1 MHCRLLG
8 ERKKALQ
15 RAIEGLGQH
24 GMVGTSDERLMN
36 LHDALKLEFQKVQR
50 TYQDSL
56 EKLDALA
63 LVVGKVGKG
72 QVSGHG
78 KAPIAQSHQRQLS
91 LKADEIQERLIK
103 NKTLLNVVEPTLENT
118 SLEVDS
124 YRLLVLNP
132 TVKDLS
138 YLMCSRCFLEFFSS
152 GLSWTRSACSST
164 PS

>member
-1 MHCRLLG
+1 MEARKEIRTVSKSHAPLTMCICVCQKHIFDKSNFCRLLV

-24 GMVGTSDERLMN
+24 GMVGTTDERLMN

-72 QVSGHG
+72 QV
-78 KAPIAQSHQRQLS
+78 R
-91 LKADEIQERLIK
+91 
-103 NKTLLNVVEPTLENT
+103 
-118 SLEVDS
+118 
-124 YRLLVLNP
+124 
-132 TVKDLS
+132 
-138 YLMCSRCFLEFFSS
+138 
-152 GLSWTRSACSST
+152 
-164 PS
+164 

>member
-1 MHCRLLG
+1 M
-8 ERKKALQ
+8 Q

-72 QVSGHG
+72 QVLLISIIISSQGSGTWCM
-78 KAPIAQSHQRQLS
+78 R
-91 LKADEIQERLIK
+91 
-103 NKTLLNVVEPTLENT
+103 T
-118 SLEVDS
+118 
-124 YRLLVLNP
+124 
-132 TVKDLS
+132 
-138 YLMCSRCFLEFFSS
+138 
-152 GLSWTRSACSST
+152 
-164 PS
+164 

>member
-1 MHCRLLG
+1 MCQKCKYNFCRLLV

-24 GMVGTSDERLMN
+24 GMVGTTDERLMN

-72 QVSGHG
+72 QV
-78 KAPIAQSHQRQLS
+78 
-91 LKADEIQERLIK
+91 
-103 NKTLLNVVEPTLENT
+103 
-118 SLEVDS
+118 
-124 YRLLVLNP
+124 
-132 TVKDLS
+132 
-138 YLMCSRCFLEFFSS
+138 C
-152 GLSWTRSACSST
+152 
-164 PS
+164 

>member
-1 MHCRLLG
+1 M
-8 ERKKALQ
+8 Q

-72 QVSGHG
+72 QVLAA
-78 KAPIAQSHQRQLS
+78 KAVVSSICE
-91 LKADEIQERLIK
+91 LKNGIEDACMHIWSIIFFARFPDTERLQ
-103 NKTLLNVVEPTLENT
+103 
-118 SLEVDS
+118 SLRVTRDS
-124 YRLLVLNP
+124 
-132 TVKDLS
+132 
-138 YLMCSRCFLEFFSS
+138 
-152 GLSWTRSACSST
+152 
-164 PS
+164 

>member
-1 MHCRLLG
+1 MFFQKHIFNKSNFCRLLV

-24 GMVGTSDERLMN
+24 GMVGTTDERLMN

-72 QVSGHG
+72 QV
-78 KAPIAQSHQRQLS
+78 R
-91 LKADEIQERLIK
+91 
-103 NKTLLNVVEPTLENT
+103 
-118 SLEVDS
+118 
-124 YRLLVLNP
+124 
-132 TVKDLS
+132 
-138 YLMCSRCFLEFFSS
+138 
-152 GLSWTRSACSST
+152 
-164 PS
+164 

>member
-1 MHCRLLG
+1 MG

-15 RAIEGLGQH
+15 RAIEGLGQP

-72 QVSGHG
+72 QVLAA
-78 KAPIAQSHQRQLS
+78 KAA
-91 LKADEIQERLIK
+91 
-103 NKTLLNVVEPTLENT
+103 
-118 SLEVDS
+118 
-124 YRLLVLNP
+124 
-132 TVKDLS
+132 
-138 YLMCSRCFLEFFSS
+138 
-152 GLSWTRSACSST
+152 
-164 PS
+164 

>member
-1 MHCRLLG
+1 MRLTITLCELYRLLG

-72 QVSGHG
+72 QVLLILLAA
-78 KAPIAQSHQRQLS
+78 KAA
-91 LKADEIQERLIK
+91 
-103 NKTLLNVVEPTLENT
+103 
-118 SLEVDS
+118 
-124 YRLLVLNP
+124 
-132 TVKDLS
+132 
-138 YLMCSRCFLEFFSS
+138 
-152 GLSWTRSACSST
+152 
-164 PS
+164 

>member
-1 MHCRLLG
+1 M
-8 ERKKALQ
+8 Q

-72 QVSGHG
+72 QVLAAKAVLSSTCELETDITDAHG
-78 KAPIAQSHQRQLS
+78 QYS
-91 LKADEIQERLIK
+91 LPGFGTWKGSDRSESPETAE
-103 NKTLLNVVEPTLENT
+103 LEGGRDPG
-118 SLEVDS
+118 EVDQEQDS
-124 YRLLVLNP
+124 PQRGRAHP
-132 TVKDLS
+132 G
-138 YLMCSRCFLEFFSS
+138 EH
-152 GLSWTRSACSST
+152 
-164 PS
+164 

>member
-1 MHCRLLG
+1 M
-8 ERKKALQ
+8 Q

-72 QVSGHG
+72 QVWQP
-78 KAPIAQSHQRQLS
+78 KN
-91 LKADEIQERLIK
+91 LKIVTRIY
-103 NKTLLNVVEPTLENT
+103 EPE
-118 SLEVDS
+118 
-124 YRLLVLNP
+124 Y
-132 TVKDLS
+132 
-138 YLMCSRCFLEFFSS
+138 M
-152 GLSWTRSACSST
+152 
-164 PS
+164 